1 MVNKLDF
8 FKYVDAYN
16 KVSPNQLVN
25 IPEWTE
31 DPEVADNWEKTYLA
45 RYILN
50 GHSGAGIRIIE
61 PGEIHPPAPL
71 YVMYKKKKHEYRVH
85 VFNGE
90 VIDITQ
96 KKKRKG
102 AEFLD
107 TKIRNHKNG
116 WVYAREDITE
126 PEDLRQQAA
135 RAMYAVGLKFGA
147 VDLIWNELENKSYVL
162 EINTAP
168 GLTGATLE
176 KYAQAI
182 VKDIQ

>member
-61 PGEIHPPAPL
+61 PGEIYPPAPL

-85 VFNGE
+85 ALLLLSDVNDLTIEDMYSVF
-90 VIDITQ
+90 
-96 KKKRKG
+96 
-102 AEFLD
+102 
-107 TKIRNHKNG
+107 
-116 WVYAREDITE
+116 
-126 PEDLRQQAA
+126 
-135 RAMYAVGLKFGA
+135 
-147 VDLIWNELENKSYVL
+147 VL
-162 EINTAP
+162 SF
-168 GLTGATLE
+168 
-176 KYAQAI
+176 
-182 VKDIQ
+182 